1 MADGRRLLSYREQ
14 REWEQMEG
22 RILAAERRLEDC
34 RQAATEPAV
43 ASDHM
48 ELSER
53 LAELAAVQAEVDS
66 LYARW
71 AELEAKVTA

>member
-1 MADGRRLLSYREQ
+1 
-14 REWEQMEG
+14 MEG
-22 RILAAERRLEDC
+22 RILEAERRLEDC
-34 RQAATEPAV
+34 RQAATDRGV
-43 ASDHM
+43 ATDHK

-53 LAELAAVQAEVDS
+53 LALLAAVQAEVDS